1 MTTRLFV
8 SLNQIYVPL
17 YLQVSLKLPGL
28 YVATIP
34 LVMFI
39 AGFVTSSMMK
49 FLNRKM
55 GRKAT
60 FLLGCG
66 LGKALMPK
74 NWFNLIA
81 RIFIINLFQSGVASC
96 LWVFFGCKDDYDYT
110 HYEVYAIAALIGAG
124 GSTMLVTRQVQLDV

>member
-8 SLNQIYVPL
+8 NLNQTYVPL

-55 GRKAT
+55 GRKVT
-60 FLLGCG
+60 FLLGCV
-66 LGKALMPK
+66 LGKSLRPK
-74 NWFNLIA
+74 SQAKCSIQNLA
-81 RIFIINLFQSGVASC
+81 WYS
-96 LWVFFGCKDDYDYT
+96 
-110 HYEVYAIAALIGAG
+110 
-124 GSTMLVTRQVQLDV
+124 